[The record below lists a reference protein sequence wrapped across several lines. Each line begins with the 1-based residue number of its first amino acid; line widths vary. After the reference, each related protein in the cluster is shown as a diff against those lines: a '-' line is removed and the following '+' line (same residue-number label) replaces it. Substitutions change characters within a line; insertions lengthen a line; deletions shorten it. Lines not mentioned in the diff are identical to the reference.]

1 MKRGE
6 RIAPRRAFGE
16 ALAALGRKNPDVV
29 VLDGDVS
36 NSTMTSLFE
45 AAHPDRFYNV
55 GIAEQNMFGMA
66 AGMATLGLIPF
77 ATTFACFA
85 TRRAADQIHV
95 SIAYPGLNVKI
106 GAGYGGVPVGRAGA
120 THQAFE
126 DLAIMRAFPNMVVLD
141 LSDAVETTKAVFA
154 AAEHEGPVYLRCVRC
169 EVPVIFD
176 EDHEFRIG
184 KAHQLRDG
192 DDVAIVSSG
201 MMTPKALDAAGQLLS
216 EGIAARV
223 LHYPTLKPFD
233 REPLLRAANEIGRFV
248 TIENHSVIGGLGSA
262 VAEVLSEDRPCRVR
276 RLGVQDRFGES
287 GDDEAFFSKYGM
299 NTENIVAAAMELLR
313 AGPTSGSTEGAAG

>member
-1 MKRGE
+1 MKKGE
-6 RIAPRRAFGE
+6 LVAPRRAFGE

-36 NSTMTSLFE
+36 NSTMTSLFKD
-45 AAHPDRFYNV
+45 AHPDRFYNV

-66 AGMATLGLIPF
+66 AGMATTGLIPF

-141 LSDAVETTKAVFA
+141 LSDAVETAKAVVA

-176 EDHEFRIG
+176 EAHEFQIG
-184 KAHQLRDG
+184 KAYQLRDG

-223 LHYPTLKPFD
+223 LHYPTVKPFD
-233 REPLLRAANEIGRFV
+233 RELLLRAAHEIGRFV

-262 VAEVLSEDRPCRVR
+262 VSEVLSEECPSRVR

-299 NTENIVAAAMELLR
+299 NTEHIVAASKELLR
-313 AGPTSGSTEGAAG
+313 ADPDS